1 MGREGMTENDLVA
14 RLKAGDEVAFAGLYS
29 RHMPAMIRV
38 AAGVVAGRAAAEEV
52 AQDAWLAILKNIS
65 GFRQQSSLAGWIFT
79 ILMNK
84 ARSRARRDGWSVSF
98 EEFGDD
104 DGLAA
109 AFDGH
114 GRWREV
120 PELWEEI
127 TPERIVAGRALAAH
141 LQAAIDDLPEAQRAV
156 VVLRIQKGLDPA
168 EVCRILNISD
178 GNMRVLLHRARHAL
192 RERIS
197 ELV

>member
-1 MGREGMTENDLVA
+1 MSLEGMTENDLVA
-14 RLKAGDEVAFAGLYS
+14 RLKAGDEVAFAGLYY
-29 RHMPAMIRV
+29 RHMPAMIGV
-38 AAGVVAGRAAAEEV
+38 AADIVAGRAAAEEV
-52 AQDAWLAILKNIS
+52 AQDAWLAVLKNIS

-84 ARSRARRDGWSVSF
+84 ARTRARRDGRAVSF
-98 EEFGDD
+98 DEFDD

-120 PELWEEI
+120 PELREEI

-156 VVLRIQKGLDPA
+156 VVLRIQKGLDA
-168 EVCRILNISD
+168 AQVCRILNISD